1 MHTSVSG
8 IKYIGNRLVK
18 FIIVGALPSS
28 LTNFRSNLIQDVE
41 SCGFNVVSMASEA
54 TQDEINSIKEISS
67 YYIDYPISR
76 NGLNPVADIFTF
88 FFLLKVFREEDA
100 KNILAYTIKP
110 IIWGGIATRFAKVPS
125 FYAMVTGLGYAF
137 QKGGFAKNLL
147 NTLVKLLYRS
157 ALKKSKGV
165 IFQNRDNM
173 KVFINEGIVPQEK
186 CFLVNGSG
194 VDLSHYQVSP
204 LSLKPHFLL
213 IARLLGDKGIRE
225 YAKAAETV
233 KQQYPEAVFELVGPE
248 DPSPDGIKLDEVN
261 KWVSSGAI
269 EYSGSTTDVRPFIEN
284 CSIYVLPSYH
294 EGMPRTVLEAM
305 AMGRPILTTDV
316 PGCRETVVNG
326 ENGWLVEKAN
336 VEQLAERM
344 IWFIENQEQWS
355 VMGNKSHSIAN
366 EKFDVHKVNAE
377 ILKIMGLSDEKT
389 V

>member
-1 MHTSVSG
+1 M
-8 IKYIGNRLVK
+8 N
-18 FIIVGALPSS
+18 IVTLGALPSS
-28 LTNFRSNLIQDVE
+28 LYNFRGELIKSLSNNCQ
-41 SCGFNVVSMASEA
+41 VVAMASVA
-54 TQDEINSIKEISS
+54 DEKEIELIEGLGCR
-67 YYIDYPISR
+67 YVDYPISR
-76 NGLNPVADIFTF
+76 NGLNPVKDVRTF
-88 FFLLKVFREEDA
+88 FFLSSFFRNESNDL
-100 KNILAYTIKP
+100 ILAYTIKP
-110 IIWGGIATRFAKVPS
+110 IIWGGLAARFANVPS

-137 QKGGFAKNLL
+137 QKGGFAKNSL
-147 NTLVKLLYRS
+147 NSLVKFLYRA

-173 KVFINEGIVPQEK
+173 QVFIDEGIVPKDK

-194 VDLSHYQVSP
+194 VDLSHYKVSP
-204 LSLKPHFLL
+204 LPPKPHFLL

-225 YAKAAETV
+225 YAKAAEIV
-233 KQQYPEAVFELVGPE
+233 KQQYPETVFELVGPK

-269 EYSGSTTDVRPFIEN
+269 EYSGATTDVRPFIEN

-316 PGCRETVVNG
+316 PGCRETVVDG
-326 ENGWLVEKAN
+326 ENGWLVPKADAKA
-336 VEQLAERM
+336 LADKM

-355 VMGNKSHSIAN
+355 VMGEKSHTMAN

>member
-1 MHTSVSG
+1 MKISV
-8 IKYIGNRLVK
+8 I
-18 FIIVGALPSS
+18 GALPSS
-28 LTNFRSNLIQDVE
+28 LYNFRGQLLVSIARLNLDVSALATNARDDEARIIE
-41 SCGFNVVSMASEA
+41 SLGV
-54 TQDEINSIKEISS
+54 D
-67 YYIDYPISR
+67 YIDYPVCRS
-76 NGLNPVADIFTF
+76 GLNPIQDSRTLIRLFKIFKEQQPTI
-88 FFLLKVFREEDA
+88 VF
-100 KNILAYTIKP
+100 AYTIKP
-110 IIWGGIATRFAKVPS
+110 IVWGGIAARLAKVPEY
-125 FYAMVTGLGYAF
+125 YAMVTGLGYAF
-137 QKGGFAKNLL
+137 QKSSFAKKVLSY
-147 NTLVKLLYRS
+147 LVKVLYRI
-157 ALKKSKGV
+157 ALKKSNGV
-165 IFQNRDNM
+165 IFQNLDNM
-173 KVFINEGIVPQEK
+173 QVFVNEGIVPQEK

-204 LSLKPHFLL
+204 LVPKPHFLL

-225 YAKAAETV
+225 YAKAAEIV

-248 DPSPDGIKLDEVN
+248 DPSPDGIKLEEVN
-261 KWVSSGAI
+261 EWVSSSAI
-269 EYSGSTTDVRPFIEN
+269 EYSGSTADVRPFIEN

-355 VMGNKSHSIAN
+355 VMGEKSHTMAN

-377 ILKIMGLSDEKT
+377 ILKIMGLSDEKS

>member
-1 MHTSVSG
+1 MNVFL
-8 IKYIGNRLVK
+8 I
-18 FIIVGALPSS
+18 GALPSS
-28 LTNFRSNLIQDVE
+28 LYNFRGKLVTAMSQ
-41 SCGFNVVSMASEA
+41 SGVVITSLASDA
-54 TQDEINSIKEISS
+54 NKKEIRTIESLPS
-67 YYIDYPISR
+67 CYIDVPINR
-76 NGLNPVADIFTF
+76 NGLNPFKDLNTVLK
-88 FFLLKVFREEDA
+88 FFLIFKKHNPDLV
-100 KNILAYTIKP
+100 LAYTIKP
-110 IIWGGIATRFAKVPS
+110 IIWGGLASKFANVPS
-125 FYAMVTGLGYAF
+125 FYAMITGLGYAF

-147 NTLVKLLYRS
+147 NTLVKFLYRS
-157 ALKKSKGV
+157 ALKKSKAV

-173 KVFINEGIVPQEK
+173 KVFIDEGIIPQEK

-204 LSLKPHFLL
+204 LSPKPHFLL

-225 YAKAAETV
+225 YAKAAEIV
-233 KQQYPEAVFELVGPE
+233 KQQYPEAFFELVGPE

-269 EYSGSTTDVRPFIEN
+269 EYSGATTDVRPFIEN

-336 VEQLAERM
+336 VEQLAKRM

-355 VMGNKSHSIAN
+355 VMGNKSHAMAN

>member
-1 MHTSVSG
+1 MNVFL
-8 IKYIGNRLVK
+8 I
-18 FIIVGALPSS
+18 GALPSS
-28 LTNFRSNLIQDVE
+28 LYNFRGKLVTAMSQ
-41 SCGFNVVSMASEA
+41 SGVVITSLASDA
-54 TQDEINSIKEISS
+54 NKKEIRTIESLPS
-67 YYIDYPISR
+67 CYIDVPINR
-76 NGLNPVADIFTF
+76 NGLNPFKDLNTVLK
-88 FFLLKVFREEDA
+88 FFLIFKKHNPDLV
-100 KNILAYTIKP
+100 LAYTIKP
-110 IIWGGIATRFAKVPS
+110 IIWGGLASKLANVPS
-125 FYAMVTGLGYAF
+125 FYAMITGLGYAF

-147 NTLVKLLYRS
+147 NTLVKFLYRS
-157 ALKKSKGV
+157 ALKKSKAV

-173 KVFINEGIVPQEK
+173 QVFINEGIVPQEK

-204 LSLKPHFLL
+204 LALKPHFLL

-225 YAKAAETV
+225 YVKAAEIV
-233 KQQYPEAVFELVGPE
+233 KQQYPEAFFELVGPE
-248 DPSPDGIKLDEVN
+248 DPSPDGIKLDEIN

-269 EYSGSTTDVRPFIEN
+269 EYSGATTDVRPFIEK

-344 IWFIENQEQWS
+344 IWFIENQDQWL
-355 VMGNKSHSIAN
+355 VMGNKSHTMAN

>member
-1 MHTSVSG
+1 
-8 IKYIGNRLVK
+8 
-18 FIIVGALPSS
+18 IVTLFS
-28 LTNFRSNLIQDVE
+28 LAKIFKKNQP
-41 SCGFNVVSMASEA
+41 
-54 TQDEINSIKEISS
+54 EI
-67 YYIDYPISR
+67 
-76 NGLNPVADIFTF
+76 V
-88 FFLLKVFREEDA
+88 
-100 KNILAYTIKP
+100 LAYTIKP
-110 IIWGGIATRFAKVPS
+110 IIWGAVAARFVNVPF

-147 NTLVKLLYRS
+147 NSLVKFLYRV

-173 KVFINEGIVPQEK
+173 QVFIDEGIVSQEK

-194 VDLSHYQVSP
+194 VDLSHYQLSP
-204 LSLKPHFLL
+204 LSPKPHFLL

-225 YAKAAETV
+225 YAKAAEIV

-248 DPSPDGIKLDEVN
+248 DPSPDGIKLDEID
-261 KWVSSGAI
+261 KWGSSGAV
-269 EYSGSTTDVRPFIEN
+269 EYRGATTDVRPFIEN
-284 CSIYVLPSYH
+284 CSIFVLPSYH

-344 IWFIENQEQWS
+344 VWFIENQNQWP
-355 VMGNKSHSIAN
+355 VMGKKSHTMAN

>member
-1 MHTSVSG
+1 MNVVIIGAFSRSLVNFRGNLINTLSKSACNVIAMSGTDADTSSYKIELENLG
-8 IKYIGNRLVK
+8 AKYI
-18 FIIVGALPSS
+18 
-28 LTNFRSNLIQDVE
+28 
-41 SCGFNVVSMASEA
+41 
-54 TQDEINSIKEISS
+54 S
-67 YYIDYPISR
+67 YPVSR
-76 NGLNPVADIFTF
+76 NGLNPIRDFETLLSLVITF
-88 FFLLKVFREEDA
+88 RKV
-100 KNILAYTIKP
+100 KPKKMLAYTIKP
-110 IIWGGIATRFAKVPS
+110 VIWGGIAARFTKLPS
-125 FYAMVTGLGYAF
+125 FYAMITGLGYAF
-137 QKGGFAKNLL
+137 QKGGLAKNLL
-147 NTLVKLLYRS
+147 NSLVKFLYRA

-173 KVFINEGIVPQEK
+173 QVFIDEGIVPQDK

-194 VDLSHYQVSP
+194 VDISHYQVSP
-204 LSLKPHFLL
+204 LPLKPHFLL

-225 YAKAAETV
+225 YAKAAQKV

-248 DPSPDGIKLDEVN
+248 DPSPDGIKLDEVAE
-261 KWVSSGAI
+261 WVSSGAI
-269 EYSGSTTDVRPFIEN
+269 EYSGATTDVRPFIEN

-326 ENGWLVEKAN
+326 DNGWLVEKAN

-355 VMGNKSHSIAN
+355 VMGNKSHTMAN

>member
-1 MHTSVSG
+1 MKILIIGASPRS
-8 IKYIGNRLVK
+8 IK
-18 FIIVGALPSS
+18 
-28 LTNFRSNLIQDVE
+28 NFRGKLITTLKSKGLEVTASASN
-41 SCGFNVVSMASEA
+41 ASLK
-54 TQDEINSIKEISS
+54 DINQIIKLGC
-67 YYIDYPISR
+67 DYLDYSVSR
-76 NGLNPVADIFTF
+76 NGLNPVQDLVT
-88 FFLLKVFREEDA
+88 LYSLT
-100 KNILAYTIKP
+100 KNINHLKPEITLAYTIKP
-110 IIWGGIATRFAKVPS
+110 IIWGGIASRFSKVSS

-137 QKGGFAKNLL
+137 QKGGFKKKLL
-147 NTLVKLLYRS
+147 NVLVRFLYKFS
-157 ALKKSKGV
+157 LKKSKGV
-165 IFQNRDNM
+165 IFQNQDNM
-173 KVFINEGIVPQEK
+173 QVFIDEGIIPQEK

-204 LSLKPHFLL
+204 LPLKPHFLL

-225 YAKAAETV
+225 YAKAAQIV

-248 DPSPDGIKLDEVN
+248 DPSPDGIKLEEIN

-269 EYSGSTTDVRPFIEN
+269 EYSGATTDVRPFIEN

-326 ENGWLVEKAN
+326 DNGWLVEKAN

-355 VMGNKSHSIAN
+355 VMGNKSHTMAN

>member
-1 MHTSVSG
+1 MKITIH
-8 IKYIGNRLVK
+8 
-18 FIIVGALPSS
+18 SS
-28 LTNFRSNLIQDVE
+28 LASSLINFRGSLINDMIRMGHPI
-41 SCGFNVVSMASEA
+41 SA
-54 TQDEINSIKEISS
+54 ISS
-67 YYIDYPISR
+67 DASVDDLDKFREIGINYNQIELSR
-76 NGLNPVADIFTF
+76 NGLNIISDFKYLIAIIRCYFTLRPDI
-88 FFLLKVFREEDA
+88 
-100 KNILAYTIKP
+100 ILSYTVKP
-110 IIWGGIATRFAKVPS
+110 IIWGGIASYFLPKNKY
-125 FYAMVTGLGYAF
+125 FAMVTGTGYAF
-137 QKGGFAKNLL
+137 QKGGRAKNILRAA
-147 NTLVKLLYRS
+147 VIILYRVS
-157 ALKKSKGV
+157 LRNATSI
-165 IFQNRDNM
+165 IFQNSDNLREF
-173 KVFINEGIVPQEK
+173 VELDIVKLEK

-194 VDLSHYQVSP
+194 VDLSHYKASTLP
-204 LSLKPHFLL
+204 PKPHFLL

-225 YAKAAETV
+225 YAKAAEIV

-248 DPSPDGIKLDEVN
+248 DPSPDGIKLDEIN
-261 KWVSSGAI
+261 KWVASGAI
-269 EYSGSTTDVRPFIEN
+269 EYSGATTDVRPFIEN

-316 PGCRETVVNG
+316 PGCRETVVDG

-355 VMGNKSHSIAN
+355 VMGEKSHTMAN

>member
-1 MHTSVSG
+1 MDKSN
-8 IKYIGNRLVK
+8 ID
-18 FIIVGALPSS
+18 IVLIGALPSS
-28 LTNFRSNLIQDVE
+28 LYNFRGNLIE
-41 SCGFNVVSMASEA
+41 SVSGKGYKITAMASGA
-54 TQDEINSIKEISS
+54 NRSEISRIRS
-67 YYIDYPISR
+67 MVNIYIDYSVSR
-76 NGLNPVADIFTF
+76 NGLNPILDMRTLVSFIYH
-88 FFLLKVFREEDA
+88 FRHLTP
-100 KNILAYTIKP
+100 NTVLAYTIKP
-110 IIWGGIATRFAKVPS
+110 IIWGGLAAKFTNIPS

-137 QKGGFAKNLL
+137 QKGGVAKNLL
-147 NTLVKLLYRS
+147 NALVKFLYRS

-173 KVFINEGIVPQEK
+173 QVFIDEGIVPQDK

-204 LSLKPHFLL
+204 LVSKPHFLL

-225 YAKAAETV
+225 YAKAAEIV
-233 KQQYPEAVFELVGPE
+233 KQQYPEAIFELVGPE

-269 EYSGSTTDVRPFIEN
+269 EYSGATTDVRPFIEK

-344 IWFIENQEQWS
+344 VWFIENQNQWS
-355 VMGNKSHSIAN
+355 VMGKKSHTMAN
-366 EKFDVHKVNAE
+366 EKFDVHKVNAD

>member
-1 MHTSVSG
+1 MQVFVIGGLPQSLVNFRGELIRALQQSVTSVT
-8 IKYIGNRLVK
+8 
-18 FIIVGALPSS
+18 A
-28 LTNFRSNLIQDVE
+28 
-41 SCGFNVVSMASEA
+41 MASEA
-54 TQDEINSIKEISS
+54 SVEQKDEICDFAQH
-67 YYIDYPISR
+67 YIDYPVAR
-76 NGLNPVADIFTF
+76 NSLNPLQDCKTLCLLFSIF
-88 FFLLKVFREEDA
+88 R
-100 KNILAYTIKP
+100 KNKPDVILAYTIKP
-110 IIWGGIATRFAKVPS
+110 VIWGGIAARFAKVPS
-125 FYAMVTGLGYAF
+125 FYAMITGLGYAF
-137 QKGGFAKNLL
+137 QKGGLAKNLL
-147 NTLVKLLYRS
+147 NSLVKFLYRA